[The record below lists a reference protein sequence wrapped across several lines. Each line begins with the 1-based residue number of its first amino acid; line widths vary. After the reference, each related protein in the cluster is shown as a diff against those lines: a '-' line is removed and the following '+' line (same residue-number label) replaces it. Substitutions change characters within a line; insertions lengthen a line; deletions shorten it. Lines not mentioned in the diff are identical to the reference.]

1 MPDPHPAADRLRI
14 VVHDFS
20 GHPGQIQLS
29 RELARRGHR
38 VEHQYCSSFTTGQG
52 ATTRRETDPPTF
64 SIRAIS
70 LGSDFAR
77 YSPLRRLFQEVRYG
91 WSAIRAALSMRP
103 DVAVFSNLPMVP
115 LTLASVVMKVRR
127 LPYVFWWQDVY
138 SDAIGTI
145 ARQRLGR
152 KGGAVAWLAD
162 RVERGCADRAAAIV
176 PITDAFLDQLK
187 AWKISPDKAT
197 VIPNWGALDEV
208 RPRPRANPW
217 AAAHSL
223 GNVKVVM
230 YAGTLGL
237 KHDPS
242 VIADLAREAPEDC
255 RVVVVSQGM
264 GRQWLEERSAHNP
277 KLVLMDFQPYEQ
289 LPDML
294 GSADVLVA
302 ILEKDASR
310 YSVPSKVLN
319 YLCAGRP
326 VLALLPAD
334 NAVAEIIRSAEAGI
348 VVPPGDQAQAA
359 EALARLLSDDDLRAR
374 MAANA
379 RAYATQFFD
388 VTRIGDSFET
398 VIRRAAASDTRARLS
413 PATR

>member
-1 MPDPHPAADRLRI
+1 MRI

-29 RELARRGHR
+29 RELARRGHV
-38 VEHQYCSSFTTGQG
+38 VEHQYCQSVTTGQG
-52 ATTRRETDPPTF
+52 ATTRRSEDPETF
-64 SIRAIS
+64 SIRGIS

-77 YSPLRRLFQEVRYG
+77 YSPIRRLVQEARYG

-115 LTLASVVMKVRR
+115 LTVASLALKLRGI
-127 LPYVFWWQDVY
+127 PYVFWWQDVY
-138 SDAIGTI
+138 SDAIGSI

-152 KGGAVAWLAD
+152 AGGAVAWLAD
-162 RVERGCADRAAAIV
+162 RVERGCARRSSAIV
-176 PITDAFLDQLK
+176 PITDAFVDQLTT
-187 AWKISPDKAT
+187 WGVDLDKVT

-208 RPRPRANPW
+208 RPQPRTNPW
-217 AAAHSL
+217 ATAHSL
-223 GNVKVVM
+223 DKVKVVM
-230 YAGTLGL
+230 YTGTLGL

-242 VIADLAREAPEDC
+242 VIAELARNVPDDC

-264 GRQWLEERSAHNP
+264 GRQWLEEHCADNP
-277 KLVLMDFQPYEQ
+277 KLVLMDFQPYDQ

-294 GSADVLVA
+294 GTADVLVA

-326 VLALLPAD
+326 VLALLPSN
-334 NAVAEIIRSAEAGI
+334 NAVAEIVRSVDAGI
-348 VVPPGDQAQAA
+348 VVPPGDDKASV
-359 EALARLLSDDDLRAR
+359 ALGRLLSDDQLRAQ

-379 RAYATQFFD
+379 RAYAASVFD
-388 VTRIGDSFET
+388 VAKIGDSFER
-398 VIRRAAASDTRARLS
+398 VIRDAATVDNRNKLS
-413 PATR
+413 TGKK